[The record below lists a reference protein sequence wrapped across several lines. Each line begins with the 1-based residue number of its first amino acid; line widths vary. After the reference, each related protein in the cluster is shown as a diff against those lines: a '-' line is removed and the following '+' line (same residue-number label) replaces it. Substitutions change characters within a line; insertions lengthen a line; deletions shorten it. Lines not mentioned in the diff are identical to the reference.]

1 MSKESYPNGTRQY
14 LYLLLELYDASDLK
28 NEVNFI
34 NIGQSK
40 DQMTFILA
48 IMWFTVVMCVI
59 QTRFRW
65 PEAYIFGHKY
75 IFDTKYQSS
84 NFRIV
89 FYKLVL
95 HAAVQCFIGCRHF
108 GENSKNDVII
118 VIEYWFNQ
126 PKCELFW
133 L

>member
-1 MSKESYPNGTRQY
+1 
-14 LYLLLELYDASDLK
+14 
-28 NEVNFI
+28 
-34 NIGQSK
+34 
-40 DQMTFILA
+40 
-48 IMWFTVVMCVI
+48 MCVI
-59 QTRFRW
+59 QTRFCW
-65 PEAYIFGHKY
+65 PEPYIFGHKD

-89 FYKLVL
+89 FYKLLL
-95 HAAVQCFIGCRHF
+95 HAAVQCFIGFRHF

>member
-1 MSKESYPNGTRQY
+1 
-14 LYLLLELYDASDLK
+14 
-28 NEVNFI
+28 
-34 NIGQSK
+34 
-40 DQMTFILA
+40 
-48 IMWFTVVMCVI
+48 MCVI
-59 QTRFRW
+59 QTRFCW
-65 PEAYIFGHKY
+65 PEAYILGHKD

-89 FYKLVL
+89 CYKLLL
-95 HAAVQCFIGCRHF
+95 HAEVQCFR
-108 GENSKNDVII
+108 ENSKNDVII

>member
-1 MSKESYPNGTRQY
+1 
-14 LYLLLELYDASDLK
+14 
-28 NEVNFI
+28 
-34 NIGQSK
+34 
-40 DQMTFILA
+40 MTFILA

-59 QTRFRW
+59 QTRICW
-65 PEAYIFGHKY
+65 PEAYIFGHKD

-89 FYKLVL
+89 CYKLLL

-118 VIEYWFNQ
+118 VIEYWFKLTNQ
-126 PKCELFW
+126 SVNYFGYNATSNGGNI
-133 L
+133 

>member
-1 MSKESYPNGTRQY
+1 
-14 LYLLLELYDASDLK
+14 
-28 NEVNFI
+28 
-34 NIGQSK
+34 
-40 DQMTFILA
+40 
-48 IMWFTVVMCVI
+48 MCVI
-59 QTRFRW
+59 QTRCRW
-65 PEAYIFGHKY
+65 PEAYIFGHKD

-89 FYKLVL
+89 FYKLLL